1 MVVIFNLRLV
11 SADRVIL
18 GAQRLSRLIA
28 CFFLLTPAFA
38 VAEEYAAR
46 GLVKAKSR
54 AVLASEIGAV
64 VSQTPLRAGDNF
76 KKGDMLIGFD
86 CRLLK
91 NQKDKVAAQVKASK
105 AQLDSAKDLEKM
117 RSIGKLDVTLAR
129 AEYDKDRSELKI
141 AALNVERCSVKAPF
155 DGKVVQLLVNRYE
168 SVDLRRSLIEIASS
182 SELEIEIIA
191 PASWLS
197 RVKSGQQA
205 KMRIDELGADI
216 EVEIIAVG
224 GAVDPVSQTILVRC
238 KVLNRPANLLPGMS
252 GLVVL

>member
-1 MVVIFNLRLV
+1 MVKTFNMRSV
-11 SADRVIL
+11 SADSFVSGAYGLRGMVASLLLLVPNCVI
-18 GAQRLSRLIA
+18 
-28 CFFLLTPAFA
+28 
-38 VAEEYAAR
+38 AEENAAR

-64 VSQTPLRAGDNF
+64 VSQTPLRAGDGF
-76 KKGDMLIGFD
+76 KMGDLLIGFD

-91 NQKDKVAAQVKASK
+91 NQMEKIAAQVKASK
-105 AQLDSAKDLEKM
+105 AQLDNAKDLEKM

-182 SELEIEIIA
+182 SELEVEIIA
-191 PASWLS
+191 PASWLG
-197 RVKSGQQA
+197 RVKGGQKADMQV
-205 KMRIDELGADI
+205 DELGMDI

-238 KVLNRPANLLPGMS
+238 KVLNRPERLLPGMS